1 MSRKH
6 GFLDLIDRRVGVWGI
21 GLEGRTTIMALRSV
35 TADIVMVDDNPGESA
50 QILKTDDGGLEALA
64 TCDIV
69 FKTPGIPRRRPDV
82 LALEAQGVYV
92 TSALNYYMVPF
103 FRERTI
109 TVTGT
114 KGKSTVTSLS
124 KFFFDVLDVKALAV
138 GNIGRPPYDTT
149 LDTSEGWLVTE
160 MSSFQTVDIEDA
172 PPIIAITSLGSDH
185 LDWHGSQEQYVA
197 DKLSITTKPGDHVT
211 IVHDEPSLRA
221 EADQLGGNVIWVSG
235 RHPELTSALG
245 LLGEH
250 NENNVEM
257 ALTIVATALQRSV
270 DDIAAEVTPRA
281 GEFTPLPGRL
291 TRVTSGMPEDAVT
304 YIDDGLATSVTP
316 AIAAITLFV
325 DQPLVLLCGGF
336 DRGVDYAPLSDALA
350 SRTAPTHVLTLGPA
364 GERIGE
370 SLGGRVTREAVATMD
385 EAVARARE
393 VLSGSGV
400 MLFSPAAPSFDRYTN
415 WEERSKDF
423 TRAVSA
429 TGQTDDETDEQ
440 SGNQSPA

>member
-50 QILKTDDGGLEALA
+50 QILKTDEGGLEALA

-109 TVTGT
+109 AVTGT
-114 KGKSTVTSLS
+114 KGKSTVTALS

-211 IVHDEPSLRA
+211 IAHDEPSLRA
-221 EADQLGGNVIWVSG
+221 EAHQLGGTVVWVSG
-235 RHPELTSALG
+235 RHPGLASALG

-270 DDIAAEVTPRA
+270 DDIAAEVAPRA

-291 TRVTSGMPEDAVT
+291 TRVASGLPEDTVT

-316 AIAAITLFV
+316 ALAAVALFV

-336 DRGVDYAPLSDALA
+336 DRGVDYAPLADVLA

-370 SLGGRVTREAVATMD
+370 VLGGRVAHEAVATMD

-393 VLSGSGV
+393 ILFGSGV

-423 TRAVSA
+423 TRAVTA

-440 SGNQSPA
+440 SEDQSPA